1 MPGSP
6 LRPQHPADA
15 AVCGARTAAG
25 AAPAARRVA
34 GAAPDIS
41 ADASSKRSPNRSSTH
56 SPDAAPASPPL
67 SGQTRSARACAT
79 ACTALAQTLTRIEYA
94 CALFSLS
101 LIPVLSIYA
110 NVTLPGWGRA
120 GALLPL
126 LGGVGVLWL
135 GAYRPWRWKLPDA
148 FVRAGAGFPRPLQFP
163 PVRHVLLFGLA
174 LHVAVAALSAP
185 IPQADGAAYLDLA
198 EKLAHGRR
206 YVDAFGH
213 LAFWPA
219 GLPLYLAPFVRLFG
233 ATPIAIAAANG
244 VLYLLG
250 AASVAYLAQTLCGH
264 RAAAPAA
271 LLFTL
276 WPGRLLLAGVVAKEL
291 LCLGLVAASLAL
303 LLAAFASPGPRAFI
317 RALPAGAAMGW
328 AALAQPGLLLL
339 LLAYP
344 PMFRA
349 ALKTLSWQRYLAI
362 LATTL
367 LSAVLIVAP
376 WMLRN
381 CEVFSGQ
388 FCGVATNGGSVFYR
402 ANNPAASGSWI
413 PEGEIAITHMPEL
426 EQNRLGFEL
435 GKQWLREQPLAA
447 LALAVRKEIL
457 LLGGDAYGAYWAIKR
472 GDGRLDAGI
481 RQDPDTP
488 RESAYRAAKLL
499 SLFFWIALG
508 CMAIRGLRALRR
520 RSREQTEAA
529 LPLLY
534 PFLYGVAVF
543 ALFESGDRQ
552 HMFAVPPLIA
562 LALAHLYAPEEAGRG
577 GPAGSETGRR
587 TAQAA

>member
-6 LRPQHPADA
+6 LRPQRPADA
-15 AVCGARTAAG
+15 AVCGARTGVG
-25 AAPAARRVA
+25 AAPAAKRAA
-34 GAAPDIS
+34 GDAPEIS
-41 ADASSKRSPNRSSTH
+41 ADPSSKRSPKRSPDRSPRH
-56 SPDAAPASPPL
+56 SPDASPASAPL
-67 SGQTRSARACAT
+67 SGRTRSARAFA
-79 ACTALAQTLTRIEYA
+79 AARAALRQALTRTEYA
-94 CALFSLS
+94 GALLSLS
-101 LIPVLSIYA
+101 LIPVLSTYA
-110 NVTLPGWGRA
+110 NVTLPGWGGA
-120 GALLPL
+120 GALLTL
-126 LGGVGVLWL
+126 LGGMGVLWL
-135 GAYRPWRWKLPDA
+135 GACRPWRGKLPA
-148 FVRAGAGFPRPLQFP
+148 AVARARFP
-163 PVRHVLLFGLA
+163 PLRHILLLGLA

-198 EKLAHGRR
+198 DKLAHGRR
-206 YVDAFGH
+206 YVDAFGY

-219 GLPLYLAPFVRLFG
+219 GLPLYLTPFVRLFG
-233 ATPIAIAAANG
+233 ATPTAIAAANG

-250 AASVAYLAQTLCGH
+250 AASVAYLAQTVCGQ

-303 LLAAFASPGPRAFI
+303 LLAALASPGPRAFL

-367 LSAVLIVAP
+367 LGATLVVAP

-413 PEGEIAITHMPEL
+413 PEGEIAITHLPEL

-447 LALAVRKEIL
+447 LALAVRKEVL

-488 RESAYRAAKLL
+488 RETAYRAAKLF

-508 CMAIRGLRALRR
+508 CMAIRGLRALRH
-520 RSREQTEAA
+520 RSREQAEAA

-577 GPAGSETGRR
+577 RIGPAGSEAGRR